1 MSLVIKIIILFYV
14 SRKLL
19 MTWALE
25 VAVLMKKSETYAP
38 LFSLPSFHKF
48 CKGLLANSESLVFS
62 SSIIRNETPDFP
74 PLLWVYV

>member
-1 MSLVIKIIILFYV
+1 
-14 SRKLL
+14 

-48 CKGLLANSESLVFS
+48 SKGLLANSKFLWFFNFVNQCLKPIFGNGRKIVTCVFFMTG
-62 SSIIRNETPDFP
+62 N
-74 PLLWVYV
+74 V

>member
-1 MSLVIKIIILFYV
+1 
-14 SRKLL
+14 

-48 CKGLLANSESLVFS
+48 CKGLLANSKMLHVF
-62 SSIIRNETPDFP
+62 TD
-74 PLLWVYV
+74 

>member
-1 MSLVIKIIILFYV
+1 
-14 SRKLL
+14 

-48 CKGLLANSESLVFS
+48 CKGLLANSKFV
-62 SSIIRNETPDFP
+62 
-74 PLLWVYV
+74 